1 MCVCVCVHTYV
12 HTLKINQSRQLRMQL
27 CVRSRSTTYLFF
39 RLTGMSPFLG
49 DDDTETITNIASG
62 EFEYPD
68 PDPEEGY
75 EDITLLAKDFI
86 DNLLKL
92 KPK

>member
-1 MCVCVCVHTYV
+1 MHVCVYTHSHSKNEQVKTAQNAAVCEKQV
-12 HTLKINQSRQLRMQL
+12 
-27 CVRSRSTTYLFF
+27 YLSF

>member
-1 MCVCVCVHTYV
+1 MSIF
-12 HTLKINQSRQLRMQL
+12 INIACNLVL
-27 CVRSRSTTYLFF
+27 

-49 DDDTETITNIASG
+49 DDDMETVNNIATG

-75 EDITLLAKDFI
+75 EDISDDAKDFI
-86 DNLLKL
+86 DSMLK
-92 KPK
+92 KIPR